1 MDIVQK
7 KKRKLKDLNPLKR
20 KKRKDQ
26 IIFSSDPAETRYFK
40 FQQKP
45 YFKLFLKIRKRPF

>member
-1 MDIVQK
+1 MDIVQ